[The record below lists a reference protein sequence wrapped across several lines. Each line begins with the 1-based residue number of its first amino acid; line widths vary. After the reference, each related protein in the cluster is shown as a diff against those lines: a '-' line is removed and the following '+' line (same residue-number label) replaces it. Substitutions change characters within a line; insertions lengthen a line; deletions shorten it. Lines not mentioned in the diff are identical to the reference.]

1 MGDKKIEA
9 LSKFELKNSLFSVSI
24 QISFQTIQRLFIYFE
39 GLKRIVNI
47 EITSESKRL
56 FDVAGLREN

>member
-1 MGDKKIEA
+1 MGDKKMEA
-9 LSKFELKNSLFSVSI
+9 LSKFELKNSLFSVST
-24 QISFQTIQRLFIYFE
+24 QIAFQPSQRLFIYLE

-47 EITSESKRL
+47 EITSESKRI

>member
-1 MGDKKIEA
+1 MEA
-9 LSKFELKNSLFSVSI
+9 LSKFELKNSLLNVST
-24 QISFQTIQRLFIYFE
+24 QIAFQPSQRLFIDLE

-47 EITSESKRL
+47 EITSESKRI

>member
-9 LSKFELKNSLFSVSI
+9 LSKFELKNSLFSVSV